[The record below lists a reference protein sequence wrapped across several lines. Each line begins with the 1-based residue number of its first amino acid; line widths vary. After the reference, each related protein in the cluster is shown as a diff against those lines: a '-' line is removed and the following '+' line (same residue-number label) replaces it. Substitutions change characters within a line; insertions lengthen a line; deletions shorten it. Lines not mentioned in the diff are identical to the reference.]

1 MAATAVCRDVPKMSK
16 IACQAHGLS
25 SGGEVVAVDG
35 TFWPCRLRC
44 EPAAELRT
52 EPVEPAAELVAVSLR
67 HVLQRQVGQT
77 APRQALQQ
85 VPGGALCEVPRIRP
99 EGAALVPVVLVGE
112 ARQHRPA
119 VLALQAGKIVP
130 DDEGIRR
137 VSDRIAGEDD
147 LPRPDAVGPDREMLV
162 EVDPMPDRSAH
173 RGVVDEEGQRR
184 VGDRVTD
191 PDPPQMRLSAV
202 ALGEPESGQWIADD

>member
-1 MAATAVCRDVPKMSK
+1 PAFARPLPRPCFKPEPWLRQLSVATSPK
-16 IACQAHGLS
+16 CQRLLAKPGLG
-25 SGGEVVAVDG
+25 SGGEVVAVDR
-35 TFWPCRLRC
+35 TVWPGSLRC

-137 VSDRIAGEDD
+137 VSDRIAGKDD
-147 LPRPDAVGPDREMLV
+147 LPRPD
-162 EVDPMPDRSAH
+162 
-173 RGVVDEEGQRR
+173 
-184 VGDRVTD
+184 
-191 PDPPQMRLSAV
+191 
-202 ALGEPESGQWIADD
+202 